1 MRIKGETFLKY
12 FVAMVPSLPKAW
24 LLRVLL
30 YRKML
35 ARMGKSVYIQHGVEI
50 IGGRNIEI
58 GDNVAILKNSII
70 KAQDNSQICI
80 GDYVQLKPEVEIEA
94 VENAKIKIGARTVIN
109 KHVWIHS
116 GSSVEIGQDCL
127 IAPYVGIL
135 ATNWNYADCSK
146 PINTQ
151 GSSSKGI
158 VIGDDCWLGHRVSV
172 VDGVKI
178 GQGSVIGAGAV
189 VTKDIPPYSIA
200 VGVPA
205 KVVASRK
212 SAE

>member
-1 MRIKGETFLKY
+1 M
-12 FVAMVPSLPKAW
+12 
-24 LLRVLL
+24 LRGFL
-30 YRKML
+30 YRRML
-35 ARMGKSVYIQHGVEI
+35 AYMGRSVYIQHGVEI
-50 IGGRNIEI
+50 TGGSNIEI
-58 GDNVAILKNSII
+58 GNHVAILKNGSI
-70 KAQDNSQICI
+70 KAQNNSKISI

-94 VENAKIKIGARTVIN
+94 GENAEINIGARTVLN
-109 KHVWIHS
+109 KHIWIHS
-116 GSSVEIGQDCL
+116 GSSIKIGQDCL
-127 IAPYVGIL
+127 IASYVGII
-135 ATNWNYADCSK
+135 ATNWNYTDISR

-158 VIGDDCWLGHRVSV
+158 VIEDDCWLGHRVSV
-172 VDGVKI
+172 LDGVKI

-212 SAE
+212 PAE